1 MLWDGIIT
9 AGLEIIN
16 KVIPDPAQKAEAQLK
31 LLQLQQAGEFKQ
43 LEVDLQLA
51 QGQVDINKIE
61 AESDDL
67 FKSGWR
73 PMVGWTCAL
82 GFFAKYMGGPLLFV
96 ISQYF
101 GHPIELPEIDTMELM
116 PLLFG
121 MLGLGAYRTYEKVK
135 LK

>member
-43 LEVDLQLA
+43 LEIDLQLA